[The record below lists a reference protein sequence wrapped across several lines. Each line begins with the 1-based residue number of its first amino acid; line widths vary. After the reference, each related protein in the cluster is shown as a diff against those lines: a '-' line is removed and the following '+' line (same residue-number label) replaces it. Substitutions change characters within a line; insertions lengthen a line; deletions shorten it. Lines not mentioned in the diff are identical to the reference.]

1 LAQAEPAYS
10 SSMME
15 LSEKDIDRMVEAA
28 TSVRGRA
35 WAPYSGFA
43 VGAAILG
50 ADGCVHIGCNVEN
63 ASYGLSVCAER
74 HAVAAA
80 IAAGTRVFTAVALV
94 TDSSPPASPCGAC
107 RQVLAEFGDFPVI
120 LANLAGERRI
130 TSVGA
135 LLPDAFGPELL
146 SKS

>member
-1 LAQAEPAYS
+1 
-10 SSMME
+10 MME
-15 LSEKDIDRMVEAA
+15 LSEKEIDRMVEAA

-43 VGAAILG
+43 VGAAILD
-50 ADGCVHIGCNVEN
+50 ADGCVHVGCNVEN

-80 IAAGTRVFTAVALV
+80 IAAGTRVFTAVAVV

>member
-1 LAQAEPAYS
+1 
-10 SSMME
+10 MME
-15 LSEKDIDRMVEAA
+15 LSKKDIDRMVEAA

-35 WAPYSGFA
+35 SAPYSGFA
-43 VGAAILG
+43 VGAAILD
-50 ADGCVHIGCNVEN
+50 ANGCVHAGCNVEN

-74 HAVAAA
+74 HAVASA
-80 IAAGTRVFTAVALV
+80 IAADARVFSAVAVV

-130 TSVGA
+130 TSVGE
-135 LLPDAFGPELL
+135 LLPNAFGSDALVKGQE
-146 SKS
+146 